1 MLSWFLSDA
10 STSQQAPP
18 RQVGSQ
24 CGSAISLGKALSRFR
39 SAGRWRPALQ
49 EIQDAKHHA
58 LKTDLVVFNIAL
70 GAVASHGRW
79 QLALLMT
86 AAEKSPDTYSWNTLA
101 GAVSKGKSWSRVLAT
116 LRLIR
121 EQQIA
126 DTVTYNTAISS
137 LKGQPAGW
145 FRASSLLLQASLAK
159 LQPDVM
165 TCSSTAACAQDMD
178 VSGDAWRDVL
188 VHLETSRGS
197 SLAKSVYLWSACMTC
212 VSRASR
218 WATAWDLMQAARRCR
233 LQPNVVM
240 LCAATAAGQI
250 GHQWQQTHT
259 SLEAARAQELAVNDV
274 FFGTILADTSW
285 SRAVQWLEEMRLST
299 VRASSVLLA
308 IASSTVP
315 WEQALEALLPAS
327 AHALSAVNNVIGG
340 CGKTACWQAAV
351 ALVHRFATEDATA
364 RVTAVGFTAAAG
376 ACERGRQRRQAVML
390 LKELRRRRLQG
401 DRTSQG
407 AAIAFSSQSWRTA
420 LWQLAVASTE
430 EASAKGDRVMQGSA
444 MATCGEHGKWILV
457 MGLLDAQMPIEPVNV
472 ALEACKTKSLWTV
485 ALGLMGVA
493 LERELKLDVLTV
505 SSTLGACAQCWE
517 ENRLWFSHLQLLDRM
532 VLRQVRPN
540 LLCWLEALPKEQA
553 CPMSPNL
560 LHKLQAVAIASFDRF
575 DVRRAA

>member
-101 GAVSKGKSWSRVLAT
+101 GAVSKGKSWSRALAT

-218 WATAWDLMQAARRCR
+218 ACLSTRRSSLRAAASHDVMPPRMGHCMGFDAGTHTHTHCESVRTDCISSRCR
-233 LQPNVVM
+233 KY
-240 LCAATAAGQI
+240 
-250 GHQWQQTHT
+250 
-259 SLEAARAQELAVNDV
+259 SL
-274 FFGTILADTSW
+274 
-285 SRAVQWLEEMRLST
+285 
-299 VRASSVLLA
+299 
-308 IASSTVP
+308 
-315 WEQALEALLPAS
+315 
-327 AHALSAVNNVIGG
+327 
-340 CGKTACWQAAV
+340 
-351 ALVHRFATEDATA
+351 
-364 RVTAVGFTAAAG
+364 
-376 ACERGRQRRQAVML
+376 
-390 LKELRRRRLQG
+390 
-401 DRTSQG
+401 
-407 AAIAFSSQSWRTA
+407 
-420 LWQLAVASTE
+420 
-430 EASAKGDRVMQGSA
+430 
-444 MATCGEHGKWILV
+444 
-457 MGLLDAQMPIEPVNV
+457 
-472 ALEACKTKSLWTV
+472 
-485 ALGLMGVA
+485 
-493 LERELKLDVLTV
+493 
-505 SSTLGACAQCWE
+505 
-517 ENRLWFSHLQLLDRM
+517 
-532 VLRQVRPN
+532 
-540 LLCWLEALPKEQA
+540 
-553 CPMSPNL
+553 
-560 LHKLQAVAIASFDRF
+560 
-575 DVRRAA
+575 